1 MKRAPRPCSNAFL
14 QLHRSKGK
22 VDARNK
28 PSNSKVP
35 ATAARQ
41 AAGKWEYIYVRKGNA
56 KAIKC
61 LDYLIWS
68 LGQAEYTTK
77 DQASKE
83 NYEDIITEVSRTL
96 RILVDDLPQ
105 DES

>member
-1 MKRAPRPCSNAFL
+1 MLSCNSTD
-14 QLHRSKGK
+14 SKGK
-22 VDARNK
+22 PMLETKA
-28 PSNSKVP
+28 SKLVLDINH
-35 ATAARQ
+35 AQ
-41 AAGKWEYIYVRKGNA
+41 DAGKWEYIYVRKGNA

-68 LGQAEYTTK
+68 LGQAEFATK

-83 NYEDIITEVSRTL
+83 NYEDMITEAPRTL

>member
-1 MKRAPRPCSNAFL
+1 MLSCNSTDP
-14 QLHRSKGK
+14 KGK
-22 VDARNK
+22 PMLETKA
-28 PSNSKVP
+28 SKLVLNIDH
-35 ATAARQ
+35 AQ
-41 AAGKWEYIYVRKGNA
+41 DAGKWECIYVRKGNA

-68 LGQAEYTTK
+68 LGQAEYATK

-83 NYEDIITEVSRTL
+83 NYEDMITEVSRTL

>member
-1 MKRAPRPCSNAFL
+1 MLSCNSTDP
-14 QLHRSKGK
+14 KGK
-22 VDARNK
+22 SMLETKV
-28 PSNSKVP
+28 SKLVLDIDH
-35 ATAARQ
+35 AQ
-41 AAGKWEYIYVRKGNA
+41 DAGKWEYIYVRKGNA

-68 LGQAEYTTK
+68 LGQAEYATK

-83 NYEDIITEVSRTL
+83 NYEDMITEVSRTL

>member
-1 MKRAPRPCSNAFL
+1 MLSCNSTDP
-14 QLHRSKGK
+14 KGK
-22 VDARNK
+22 PMLETNA
-28 PSNSKVP
+28 SKLVLDIDY
-35 ATAARQ
+35 AQ
-41 AAGKWEYIYVRKGNA
+41 DAGKWEYIYVRKGNA

-83 NYEDIITEVSRTL
+83 NHEDMITEVSRTL

-105 DES
+105 DKS

>member
-1 MKRAPRPCSNAFL
+1 MLSCNSTDP
-14 QLHRSKGK
+14 KGK
-22 VDARNK
+22 PMLETKA
-28 PSNSKVP
+28 SKLVLDIDH
-35 ATAARQ
+35 AQ
-41 AAGKWEYIYVRKGNA
+41 DAGKWEYIYVRKGNA

-83 NYEDIITEVSRTL
+83 NYEDMITEVSRTL

>member
-1 MKRAPRPCSNAFL
+1 MLSCNSTDP
-14 QLHRSKGK
+14 KGK
-22 VDARNK
+22 PMLETKA
-28 PSNSKVP
+28 SKLILDIDH
-35 ATAARQ
+35 AQ
-41 AAGKWEYIYVRKGNA
+41 DAGKWEYIYVRKGNA

-68 LGQAEYTTK
+68 LGQAEYATK

-83 NYEDIITEVSRTL
+83 NYEDMITEVYRTL

>member
-1 MKRAPRPCSNAFL
+1 MLSCNRTDP
-14 QLHRSKGK
+14 KGK
-22 VDARNK
+22 PTLETKA
-28 PSNSKVP
+28 SKFVLDIDH
-35 ATAARQ
+35 AQ

-83 NYEDIITEVSRTL
+83 N
-96 RILVDDLPQ
+96 
-105 DES
+105 

>member
-1 MKRAPRPCSNAFL
+1 MPLRHPHL
-14 QLHRSKGK
+14 SKKGAK
-22 VDARNK
+22 KA
-28 PSNSKVP
+28 SKLILDIDH
-35 ATAARQ
+35 AQDT
-41 AAGKWEYIYVRKGNA
+41 GKWEYIYVRKGNA

>member
-1 MKRAPRPCSNAFL
+1 MLSSN
-14 QLHRSKGK
+14 STDPKGK
-22 VDARNK
+22 PMLETKA
-28 PSNSKVP
+28 SKLVIDIDH
-35 ATAARQ
+35 AQ
-41 AAGKWEYIYVRKGNA
+41 DAGKWEYIYVRKGNA

-61 LDYLIWS
+61 LNYLIWS
-68 LGQAEYTTK
+68 SGQAEYATK

-83 NYEDIITEVSRTL
+83 NYEDMITEVSRTL